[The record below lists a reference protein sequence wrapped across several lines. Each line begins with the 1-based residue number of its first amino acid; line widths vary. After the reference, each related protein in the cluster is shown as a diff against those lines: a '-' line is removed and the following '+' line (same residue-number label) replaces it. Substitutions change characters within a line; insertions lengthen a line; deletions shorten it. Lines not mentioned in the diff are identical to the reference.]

1 MAYQVPL
8 LVRVQHAWR
17 GSCVAVARLMLRMQ
31 HARHSPWRHAAPGAL
46 HGAGAAW
53 RAPRGAPRGAPGTRR
68 GAWSAASS
76 CPPVTPRAFRV
87 NPHDNPPRR
96 VTCPQQS
103 WYDGLGPPGPH
114 LELRS
119 TRCTCPAPATRPTR
133 HQHRTETLTLP
144 RTPPYSARPLH
155 VPCTSLH
162 VPARPLHAHADSP
175 SLRRRGWP
183 TTHAESRHESRHES
197 PRMSRRVR

>member
-17 GSCVAVARLMLRMQ
+17 GSCVASARLMLRMQ

-87 NPHDNPPRR
+87 DPHDNPRGGSPAPSSPGTTVSARPGPIWSSAAR
-96 VTCPQQS
+96 AAPARHP
-103 WYDGLGPPGPH
+103 PPGP
-114 LELRS
+114 
-119 TRCTCPAPATRPTR
+119 PATSTAPKRSHYR
-133 HQHRTETLTLP
+133 
-144 RTPPYSARPLH
+144 ARPPTLH
-155 VPCTSLH
+155 VPCTSPARPCTSLH
-162 VPARPLHAHADSP
+162 VPCTPTRT
-175 SLRRRGWP
+175 RRRCGAAAGLQP
-183 TTHAESRHESRHES
+183 TPSRGMSRG
-197 PRMSRRVR
+197 MSRRV